1 MTFRLAQTIKTAA
14 CLSLAVALAIP
25 WRAMG
30 EVAVTPQAQ
39 SAEQQA
45 AQKQAA
51 QKKPVKKKPV
61 KKKTTKKRTKKPP
74 PPPPEEQPIPM
85 LSVADAPRDYVSE
98 QFVAL
103 VSSIDGFFGD
113 ERHYQ
118 EANDSV
124 LQLDLTR
131 VMGYGGERRFIASG
145 RAKVHLPIAEKRL
158 HLLIETD
165 PDKNAGVDSTQKQT
179 PPLKKPAAPESYA
192 AALRIERERE
202 ERWHLSADG
211 GLQFHGL
218 SITPFV
224 RTRGRVTVPLEEW
237 RMKLAE
243 SLFWFNTIGVGQTT
257 QLDFERPIREDLLF
271 RSSSNA
277 SWLRDTTNFD
287 LRQDLSVFHKLDSRS
302 ALLYQASVLGVTRPQ
317 TQVMDYVLLLVY
329 RYRLHR
335 EWIFFE
341 LSPQLHFPKERNF
354 QPSGVLSMRL
364 EFLFDKSKSSVR

>member
-51 QKKPVKKKPV
+51 QKKPVKKK
-61 KKKTTKKRTKKPP
+61 TTKKRTKKPPPP

>member
-25 WRAMG
+25 LRAMG
-30 EVAVTPQAQ
+30 EVAVTPQPQ
-39 SAEQQA
+39 SAERQA

-51 QKKPVKKKPV
+51 QKKPVKKK
-61 KKKTTKKRTKKPP
+61 TTKKRSPKKQPP
-74 PPPPEEQPIPM
+74 PPAPPPPEEEPIPM

-113 ERHYQ
+113 DRNFQ

-131 VMGYGGERRFIASG
+131 AMGYGGERRFIASG

-179 PPLKKPAAPESYA
+179 PPLKTPTAPDSYA

-211 GLQFHGL
+211 GLQFQGL
-218 SITPFV
+218 STTPFV
-224 RTRGRVTVPLEEW
+224 RTRGRVTVPLEKW
-237 RMKLAE
+237 HMRLAE
-243 SLFWFNTIGVGQTT
+243 SVFWFNTIGVGETT
-257 QLDFERPIREDLLF
+257 QLDFERPISEDLLF

-287 LRQDLSVFHKLDSRS
+287 LRQDLSFFHKLDSRN

-317 TQVMDYVLLLVY
+317 TQVMDYVVLLLY

-341 LSPQLHFPKERNF
+341 LSPQLHFPKERDF

-364 EFLFDKSKSSVR
+364 EFLFDKSKSSAR

>member
-1 MTFRLAQTIKTAA
+1 MTFRPAQTIKTAA
-14 CLSLAVALAIP
+14 CLLLAVALAIP
-25 WRAMG
+25 WRVMG
-30 EVAVTPQAQ
+30 EVAVTPQPQ
-39 SAEQQA
+39 SAERQA

-51 QKKPVKKKPV
+51 QKKPL
-61 KKKTTKKRTKKPP
+61 KKKTTKKRSPKKQPP
-74 PPPPEEQPIPM
+74 PPPPPPLEEELVPM
-85 LSVADAPRDYVSE
+85 LSAADATRDYVSE
-98 QFVAL
+98 QFVGL
-103 VSSIDGFFGD
+103 VTGIDHFFGD

-118 EANDSV
+118 ETNDSV

-131 VMGYGGERRFIASG
+131 VMGYGGEPRFVASG
-145 RAKVHLPIAEKRL
+145 RAKLHLPAAEKRL

-179 PPLKKPAAPESYA
+179 PPLKKPTAPDSYA

-211 GLQFHGL
+211 GLQFQGL
-218 SITPFV
+218 NLTPFV
-224 RTRGRVTVPLEEW
+224 RTRGSVTVPLEAW

-243 SLFWFNTIGVGQTT
+243 SVFWFNTIGVGETT
-257 QLDFERPIREDLLF
+257 QLDFERRLSEDLLF

-287 LRQDLSVFHKLDSRS
+287 LRQDLSLFRRLDSRH
-302 ALLYQASVLGVTRPQ
+302 ALLYQASALGATRPQ
-317 TQVMDYVLLLVY
+317 SRVTDYVFLLLY

-341 LSPQLHFPKERNF
+341 LSPQLHFPEERNY
-354 QPSGVLSMRL
+354 QSSWTLSMRL
-364 EFLFDKSKSSVR
+364 EFLFNRSKSSAP

>member
-1 MTFRLAQTIKTAA
+1 MTFRLVQTIKTAA
-14 CLSLAVALAIP
+14 CLSLAVVLAIP
-25 WRAMG
+25 LEAMG
-30 EVAVTPQAQ
+30 EEAATPQPQ
-39 SAEQQA
+39 SAEQQTTQTQPA
-45 AQKQAA
+45 
-51 QKKPVKKKPV
+51 KKKPV
-61 KKKTTKKRTKKPP
+61 RKKSTKKKVPKKL
-74 PPPPEEQPIPM
+74 PPPEEQPIPM

-113 ERHYQ
+113 DRSFQ

-131 VMGYGGERRFIASG
+131 VTGYGGERRVIASG

-179 PPLKKPAAPESYA
+179 PPLRKPASPERVA
-192 AALRIERERE
+192 AALRIERARE

-211 GLQFHGL
+211 GLQFQGL
-218 SITPFV
+218 STTPFV
-224 RTRGRVTVPLEEW
+224 RTRGSLTVPMEEW

-243 SLFWFNTIGVGQTT
+243 SLFWFHTIGVGETT
-257 QLDFERPIREDLLF
+257 QLDFERPISEDLLF

-287 LRQDLSVFHKLDSRS
+287 LRQDMSFFHRLDNRK
-302 ALLYQASVLGVTRPQ
+302 ALLYQASALGATRPHSRV
-317 TQVMDYVLLLVY
+317 TDYVVLLLY

-341 LSPQLHFPKERNF
+341 LSPQLHFPEDRNYK
-354 QPSGVLSMRL
+354 SSWALSMRL
-364 EFLFDKSKSSVR
+364 EFLFDGSKSSR

>member
-1 MTFRLAQTIKTAA
+1 
-14 CLSLAVALAIP
+14 
-25 WRAMG
+25 
-30 EVAVTPQAQ
+30 
-39 SAEQQA
+39 
-45 AQKQAA
+45 
-51 QKKPVKKKPV
+51 
-61 KKKTTKKRTKKPP
+61 
-74 PPPPEEQPIPM
+74 M

-113 ERHYQ
+113 ERNFQ

-124 LQLDLTR
+124 LQLDFTR
-131 VMGYGGERRFIASG
+131 VMGYTGEHGIVPSG

-179 PPLKKPAAPESYA
+179 PPLKTPTAPDSYA

-211 GLQFHGL
+211 GLKFQGL
-218 SITPFV
+218 NTTPFA
-224 RTRGRVTVPLEEW
+224 RTRASLTVPMEEW

-243 SLFWFNTIGVGQTT
+243 SVFWFNTIGVGETT
-257 QLDFERPIREDLLF
+257 QLDFERPLGEDLLF

-287 LRQDLSVFHKLDSRS
+287 LRQDLSFFHKLDSRN
-302 ALLYQASVLGVTRPQ
+302 ALLYQASVLGVSRPQ
-317 TQVMDYVLLLVY
+317 VQVTDYVVLVVY

-335 EWIFFE
+335 EWMFFE
-341 LSPQLHFPKERNF
+341 LSPQLHFPRERDF
-354 QPSGVLSMRL
+354 RPSSLLSMRL
-364 EFLFDKSKSSVR
+364 EILFDRSK